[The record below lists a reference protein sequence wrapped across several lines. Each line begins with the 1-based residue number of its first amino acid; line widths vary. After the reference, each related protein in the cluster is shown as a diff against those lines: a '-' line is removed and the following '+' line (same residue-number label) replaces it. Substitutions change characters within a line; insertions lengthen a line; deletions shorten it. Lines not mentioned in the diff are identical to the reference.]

1 MRRGIGKTTWI
12 AFAAIGGLLAAYLIL
27 LMLGTVIVYDPGN
40 QVVSAAIVGGNGTTQ
55 PMHRA
60 PGGFFVAIPRI
71 EGEVGIRCRDGSVD
85 HGGYV
90 TPHMEQRLT
99 VAGACRIET
108 R

>member
-1 MRRGIGKTTWI
+1 MRRGIGRTTWI
-12 AFAAIGGLLAAYLIL
+12 ALAATAGLLAAYLIS
-27 LMLGTVIVYDPGN
+27 LMLGTVVVYDPGG
-40 QVVSAAIVGGNGTTQ
+40 QVVSAVLFGNGKTQ

-60 PGGFFVAIPRI
+60 PGGFFVAIPHI
-71 EGEVGIRCRDGSVD
+71 EGEIAIRCRDGSSG

-90 TPHMEQRLT
+90 TPHIDERFT